1 MRNASACG
9 PVATVAGFFG
19 TGGATRA
26 GPSMPVALLAGAV
39 GTAMAIADAVSEPN
53 SEPTSDSVPDCMDEG
68 ARAVNKALCTC
79 NAWSRKPGR
88 ANPMLTVTITAMP
101 R

>member
-1 MRNASACG
+1 
-9 PVATVAGFFG
+9 
-19 TGGATRA
+19 
-26 GPSMPVALLAGAV
+26 MPVALLAGAV
-39 GTAMAIADAVSEPN
+39 GTAMAIADDMSEP
-53 SEPTSDSVPDCMDEG
+53 SSDPASDSVPVCMDVG

-88 ANPMLTVTITAMP
+88 ANPMLTVTMTAMP